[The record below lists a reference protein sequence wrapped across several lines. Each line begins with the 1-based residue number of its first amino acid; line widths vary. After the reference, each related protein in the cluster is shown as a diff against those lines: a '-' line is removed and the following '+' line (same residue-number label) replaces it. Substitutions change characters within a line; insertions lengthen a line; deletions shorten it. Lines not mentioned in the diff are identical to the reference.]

1 MAKRKDKQGRVL
13 GKGEYQRPNGTYE
26 YRWLGRN
33 HKRHCLYAPTLEK
46 LRDKEKE
53 LNRDLLN
60 GIDIEEKMI
69 TLNDLYVLWQ
79 KLKKGLKDNTFRNY
93 KYMYEK
99 FVMPDFGENKV
110 YFMKKS
116 DVRVFYN
123 MLHDDYNLKVTT
135 IDGIHGVIH
144 QVLELGV
151 EDGYIRHNPSSNAM
165 RELKKLTAHEVVK
178 RRGLTQNEQRLIESY
193 IRRSTKYER
202 WYPIFT
208 IMLWTGMRVGETIGL
223 TWDDIDFRND
233 TIDVNHTLV
242 HYRRYQGEHMTYA
255 INTTKTKAG
264 TRLVPMLP
272 IVREA
277 FIAEKERQEELGIEC
292 TDVIDGVSNF
302 VFCDENGKV
311 FHEQQLNKIWKKL
324 VNDCNA
330 EILATSR
337 EENPLLVPKIS
348 NHILRHTF
356 ATRMVETSMNIKAM
370 QDILGHSDIQ
380 TTMNIYADATKDLKK
395 QEMKTLEEFFINKK
409 LLEDD
414 SELNK
419 NLTQMYA

>member
-26 YRWLGRN
+26 YRWLSRN

-69 TLNDLYVLWQ
+69 TLNDLYGLWQ
-79 KLKKGLKDNTFRNY
+79 KLKKGLKDNTFKNY

-110 YFMKKS
+110 YFLKKS
-116 DVRVFYN
+116 DIRVFCN
-123 MLHDDYNLKVTT
+123 TLHDDYGLKVTA
-135 IDGIHGVIH
+135 IDVIHGVIH
-144 QVLELGV
+144 QILELGV
-151 EDGYIRHNPSSNAM
+151 EDGYIRHNPSSSAM
-165 RELKKLTAHEVVK
+165 RELKKLIAHEVVK

-193 IRRSTKYER
+193 LRRSRKYER
-202 WYPIFT
+202 WHPIFT
-208 IMLWTGMRVGETIGL
+208 IILWTGMRVGETIGL

-233 TIDVNHTLV
+233 TIDVNHTIV
-242 HYRRYQGEHMTYA
+242 HYRRYKDEHMCYA

-277 FIAEKERQEELGIEC
+277 FIAEKERQDDLGIEC
-292 TDVIDGVSNF
+292 KDVIDGVSNF
-302 VFCDENGKV
+302 IFYDENGKV
-311 FHEQQLNKIWKKL
+311 LHEQQLNKIWRKL

-380 TTMNIYADATKDLKK
+380 TTMNIYADATRDLKK
-395 QEMKTLEEFFINKK
+395 QEMKSLEEFFIENK
-409 LLEDD
+409 LLEED